1 MHNWTT
7 KKGTAA
13 MKDSDIFKNEIHPE
27 LYASR
32 RNGIRKRKILD
43 FIGAIIIIALV
54 FGLFA
59 VMEIAYGIW

>member
-1 MHNWTT
+1 MKT
-7 KKGTAA
+7 KH
-13 MKDSDIFKNEIHPE
+13 SSIFEDEIHPE
-27 LYASR
+27 LYVSR

-43 FIGAIIIIALV
+43 FIGALIITAIV